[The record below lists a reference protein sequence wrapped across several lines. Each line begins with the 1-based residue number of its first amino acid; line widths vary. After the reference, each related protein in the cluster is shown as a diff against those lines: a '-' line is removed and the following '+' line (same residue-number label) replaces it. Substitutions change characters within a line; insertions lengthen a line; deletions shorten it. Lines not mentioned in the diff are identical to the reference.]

1 MEKVNIAEILK
12 DCPKGMELY
21 CTIFSDV
28 TLYRIDTSPE
38 NEYPIRIETKNGN
51 FLDLTKYGTYSNV
64 EEAKCVIFPKGKTT
78 WEGFVPP
85 CEFKDGDI
93 CYIKTE
99 LFEHIFIF
107 KVNEDSNL
115 IQKYVNLSGT
125 HFYTDK
131 SPICSI
137 DDIKEI
143 RLATEEEKTKLFQ
156 TIKNNGYR
164 WSPET
169 KTLEEFVKPKF
180 KDGDRVVKKGD
191 ISTPV
196 SIVRVG
202 DKYYYHY
209 SNTEGTI
216 GLFPIAE
223 QDDWELVSNK
233 FDITTLVPF
242 ESKVLVRHNKD
253 NKWCGSF
260 FSHIDGNFH
269 SHCYKY
275 VTIAGKSYPMC
286 IPYEK
291 NEHLLGTTNDCDEY
305 FKNWE

>member
-1 MEKVNIAEILK
+1 MEKINIAEILK
-12 DCPKGMELY
+12 DCPKGMKLY
-21 CTIFSDV
+21 SPLCGECEFINIKNDV
-28 TLYRIDTSPE
+28 IY
-38 NEYPIRIETKNGN
+38 
-51 FLDLTKYGTYSNV
+51 V
-64 EEAKCVIFPKGKTT
+64 ESSLNKALCFNSLGMFYEWYEESECIIFPSKDQRDWSK
-78 WEGFVPP
+78 FQRP
-85 CEFKDGDI
+85 FIDGDI
-93 CYIKTE
+93 VVCTNKSCT
-99 LFEHIFIF
+99 FTAIF
-107 KVNEDSNL
+107 KSMRDDSTFYRYGVMYDNKFRCLVNDWSDFNDS
-115 IQKYVNLSGT
+115 
-125 HFYTDK
+125 
-131 SPICSI
+131 C
-137 DDIKEI
+137 
-143 RLATEEEKTKLFQ
+143 RLATEEEKAKLFDA
-156 TIKNNGYR
+156 IKSHGYE
-164 WSPET
+164 WNTYT
-169 KTLEEFVKPKF
+169 KTLEKLPEPKF

-233 FDITTLVPF
+233 FDINTLKPF
-242 ESKVLVRHNKD
+242 DKVLVRHNKD

-260 FSHIDGNFH
+260 FSHIDKDLH
-269 SHCYKY
+269 SHCYKF

-305 FKNWE
+305 FKNW